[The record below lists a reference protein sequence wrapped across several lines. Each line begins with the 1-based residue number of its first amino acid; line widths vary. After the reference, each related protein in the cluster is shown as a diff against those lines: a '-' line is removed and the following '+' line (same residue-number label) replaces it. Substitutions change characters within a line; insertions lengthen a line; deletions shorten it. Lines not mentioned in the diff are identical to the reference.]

1 MRPVRLALQGFTTFR
16 TMSEPID
23 FSDVDVF
30 ALTGPTGSGKSSI
43 VDAMCFAL
51 YGSVPRLDRGK
62 VEPVISLGAQEARI
76 FFEFTVDGLPYTI
89 ARVVKRTKTGATTAE
104 ATLEGGSEVVAG
116 ADQVTEAVE
125 DLLGLPFEDFTRS
138 VVLPQGEFAAFLHDK
153 PSRRQDLL
161 RRLLDLGVYERMR
174 RIAQH
179 RRARLEA
186 EAVLLEGQ
194 VKELGEIDPEELES
208 AGRRSAALAVLRSDI
223 EAALPDLDRLAGE
236 AAEARRVMG
245 TIEERIAMVGLLA
258 RPPGVERLATATAEA
273 VAAADAARAGL
284 EEAGRATADAERVLA
299 EAGDEVFHAETL
311 RLHERRSDL
320 EQRHVNGSQLI
331 AATTEQLSEGLLVLE
346 ESRAVLRQAI
356 EAERAARTAH
366 AAHAI
371 RTDMLAG
378 EVCPV
383 CHQVVDELP
392 SGEVPVELAETETH
406 RAGAEET
413 ERRAAA
419 ETERLSA
426 LLAAYRDRLAELDA
440 ERATVS
446 NQLDGRPEPDEA
458 RTALAAVEAARIGLT
473 EARSREHKA
482 RDDLARKADTLERAR
497 AQEEG
502 AWADLDKARDTVA
515 ELGPPPTR
523 RGDLSA
529 AWEGLLEWG
538 RGAAERLDRDRY
550 AAMKAA
556 EEAVRARDALVGGF
570 VERATGLGVDTD
582 AAGVDRDVV
591 ATSVAAAAQV
601 GRLEERAQRAVE
613 LAESAKGRRQG
624 ADVAASLTRHLAAN
638 NFQAWILEE
647 AFLGLVA
654 SANAMLGQLSQQ
666 AYSLHVDRRDF
677 VVVDHRNADETR
689 SVKTLS
695 GGETFLVS
703 LSLALALAE
712 QLSMMGGS
720 GGARLESIF
729 LDEGFGTL
737 DSDTLDTVSSVI
749 QELGATG
756 RTVGIITHVSELAEQ
771 VPVRFEV
778 RKLPGGSV
786 VTRVEA

>member
-89 ARVVKRTKTGATTAE
+89 GRVVKRTKTGATTAE
-104 ATLEGGSEVVAG
+104 ATLEGGPEVVAG

-194 VKELGEIDPEELES
+194 VTELGEIDPEEVES
-208 AGRRSAALAVLRSDI
+208 AGRRSEALAVLRFDI
-223 EAALPDLDRLAGE
+223 EAALPDLERLAGE

-245 TIEERIAMVGLLA
+245 AIEDRIGVVARLA
-258 RPPGVERLATATAEA
+258 RPSGIERLATATAEA
-273 VAAADAARAGL
+273 VAAADAAKGVLDGAV
-284 EEAGRATADAERVLA
+284 RATSEAERLLA
-299 EAGDEVFHAETL
+299 EAGDDVSLTETL
-311 RLHERRSDL
+311 RLHEQRSDL
-320 EQRHVNGSQLI
+320 DQRHVKGEDLI
-331 AATTEQLSEGLLVLE
+331 AATGQELSAAQETLE
-346 ESRAVLRQAI
+346 ATGTALRLAV
-356 EAERAARTAH
+356 EVERATRTAH

-371 RTDMLAG
+371 RVDLVSG

-383 CHQVVDELP
+383 CRQVVDGIP
-392 SGEVPVELAETETH
+392 SVEVPAELAESEEA
-406 RAGAEET
+406 RVGAEVA
-413 ERRAAA
+413 ERKAAA

-426 LLAAYRDRLAELDA
+426 LLVAYRDRLAELEA
-440 ERATVS
+440 ERAKVTS
-446 NQLDGRPEPDEA
+446 RLDGRPEPDEV
-458 RTALAAVEAARIGLT
+458 RMALTAVEAARSALNA
-473 EARSREHKA
+473 ARKQEQEA
-482 RDDLARKADTLERAR
+482 RDDLELKTGALERAR

-538 RGAAERLDRDRY
+538 RGAAERLDRDRHT
-550 AAMKAA
+550 AMNAA

-582 AAGVDRDVV
+582 ASGVDRDVV

-601 GRLEERAQRAVE
+601 SRLEERAQRAVE

-654 SANAMLGQLSQQ
+654 SANAMLGQLSSQ

-712 QLSMMGGS
+712 QLSMIGGA